1 MTTWYSLSNK
11 AQIIYPL
18 RRKEKPMKGI
28 EILENL
34 MVLVLLIVFGYVL
47 IIHAEDI
54 LLWILRDI
62 AAHATTGYWKSI
74 VPPM

>member
-1 MTTWYSLSNK
+1 
-11 AQIIYPL
+11 
-18 RRKEKPMKGI
+18 MKGI

-34 MVLVLLIVFGYVL
+34 MVLVLLLVFGYVL